1 MPKLAIIATIEV
13 APGRRDQLL
22 PLLMAHR
29 SRCSKDEAG
38 ITLQFEVLLPHD
50 VSYEVY
56 RDAAALAQFRKETAG
71 MGVNVS
77 VTRCAIVDS
86 TQVIFTGDWS
96 MPVKEAEATNS
107 LIDQGVSAS
116 CEPQQLDTSSGWSM
130 VQGFARLA
138 TTSQ

>member
-29 SRCSKDEAG
+29 SRCLKDEAG

-56 RDAAALAQFRKETAG
+56 RDAAAFDAHRNGPSIARFREETAG
-71 MGVNVS
+71 MSVNLS
-77 VTRCAIVDS
+77 VTRWAIL
-86 TQVIFTGDWS
+86 
-96 MPVKEAEATNS
+96 E
-107 LIDQGVSAS
+107 
-116 CEPQQLDTSSGWSM
+116 
-130 VQGFARLA
+130 
-138 TTSQ
+138 